1 MSNPVVSNPVVSKE
15 ETSPTSRSTVD
26 LPRWKSVLAV
36 VAHPDDESFG
46 LGAIL
51 DAFVRAGAAV
61 EVLCLTHGEAS
72 TLHGTPGD
80 LASVREAELS
90 EAAAALGVTRAT
102 LQDHPDG
109 ALGDLCRTRL
119 ATEVVTTAESSGAQG
134 LVVFDIA
141 GVTGPPDHV
150 AASSAALLAAETLNL
165 PVLGWTL
172 PETVAARLN
181 QEQGTSFTGH
191 SAGDVDL
198 LVTVDRARQRVAC
211 QAHDSQALPTSVL
224 WRRLELLGDTESLRW
239 LRPDGGATGHPATL
253 ANLAVRVD
261 AAQGRPMR
269 VEYRGGDQF
278 DINVRGH
285 IISVDQP
292 VRDGGDDTAPTPTE
306 LFIASLASCVAFY
319 ARRYLKRHDLP
330 TGGLAVEST
339 FEMGSRPARVA
350 GIDLRLILPE
360 GVPPER
366 LDALLA
372 VATHCTVHNTLES
385 TPDVSITL
393 ADAPAG

>member
-1 MSNPVVSNPVVSKE
+1 MSSPVTSREV
-15 ETSPTSRSTVD
+15 TSPAARRAVA
-26 LPRWKSVLAV
+26 LPGWTSVLAV

-46 LGAIL
+46 LGAVL

-72 TLHGTPGD
+72 TLHGAEGD
-80 LASVREAELS
+80 LVSVREAELTA
-90 EAAAALGVTRAT
+90 AAAALGVNRAV
-102 LQDHPDG
+102 LHDHPDG

-119 ATEVVTTAESSGAQG
+119 ATEVVTAAGSSGAQG
-134 LVVFDIA
+134 LVVFDTT
-141 GVTGPPDHV
+141 GVTGHPDHV
-150 AASSAALLAAETLNL
+150 AASAAALLAAETFNL

-172 PETVAARLN
+172 PEGVAAQLN

-191 SAGDVDL
+191 SAGNVDL

-211 QAHDSQALPTSVL
+211 LAHQSQALPTSVL
-224 WRRLELLGDTESLRW
+224 WRRLELLGDNESLRW
-239 LRPDGGATGHPATL
+239 LRPAGGAAGHPATL
-253 ANLAVRVD
+253 APLAARVD
-261 AAQGRPMR
+261 PAEGRPMR

-285 IISVDQP
+285 MISVDQP

-330 TGGLAVEST
+330 TDGLAVEST

-372 VATHCTVHNTLES
+372 VASHCTVHNTLES

-393 ADAPAG
+393 ADTPAG

>member
-1 MSNPVVSNPVVSKE
+1 V
-15 ETSPTSRSTVD
+15 
-26 LPRWKSVLAV
+26 V

-46 LGAIL
+46 LGGVL
-51 DAFVRAGAAV
+51 DAFVRSGAVV

-72 TLHGTPGD
+72 TLHGAAGD

-90 EAAAALGVTRAT
+90 AAATALGVTRAV
-102 LQDHPDG
+102 LHDHPDG

-119 ATEVVTTAESSGAQG
+119 ATEVVTAAGSSGAQG
-134 LVVFDIA
+134 LVVFDTD
-141 GVTGPPDHV
+141 GVTGHPDHV
-150 AASSAALLAAETLNL
+150 AASAAALLAAETLNL

-172 PETVAARLN
+172 PEGVAAQLN
-181 QEQGTSFTGH
+181 REQGTSFTGH

-211 QAHDSQALPTSVL
+211 LAHESQALPASVL

-239 LRPDGGATGHPATL
+239 LRPSGGAAGHPATL
-253 ANLAVRVD
+253 ARLAARVD
-261 AAQGRPMR
+261 SADGLPMR

-292 VRDGGDDTAPTPTE
+292 VKDGGEDTAPTPTE

-330 TGGLAVEST
+330 TDGLAVEST

-350 GIDLRLILPE
+350 GIDVRLILPE

-372 VATHCTVHNTLES
+372 VASHCTVHNTLES